1 MVGPLFHAVLQS
13 RPSRFRETMVVE
25 LDGNVRM
32 RGDTGPGVGVKVFA
46 GEGRLRLLSGDEVV
60 GDWLVDGIGINVLQE
75 GFNIKAEGEEF
86 ILRTNDDVALAEEL
100 HVTAVSPRLARRLA
114 ARHNPEYEELPPE
127 PPRISS
133 NLAAVGYAVAGALVV
148 LGGSLLSAAGGT
160 ATTLEGAGSSDFDFW
175 IAFVAGG
182 ILMIAAAYVM
192 SVGTRLARL
201 IATIVLGAVIVTFG
215 FAVNQT
221 VAGTTRLTAYGFIA
235 GGLVVG
241 VAVLVSGSLRQS
253 E

>member
-1 MVGPLFHAVLQS
+1 MA
-13 RPSRFRETMVVE
+13 VE

-32 RGDTGPGVGVKVFA
+32 RGDTGPGVGVKVLA
-46 GEGRLRLLSGDEVV
+46 GEGRLRLISGDELV
-60 GDWLVDGIGINVLQE
+60 GDWLVDGIGISALQE
-75 GFNIKAEGEEF
+75 GFTIKAEGEEF
-86 ILRTNDDVALAEEL
+86 ILRTSDDVALAEEL
-100 HVTAVSPRLARRLA
+100 QVTAVSPRLGRLLA
-114 ARHNPEYEELPPE
+114 ARHNPEYEEVDPE

-148 LGGSLLSAAGGT
+148 FGGSLLSAAGGS
-160 ATTLEGAGSSDFDFW
+160 ATVLEDGAGSDFDFW
-175 IAFVAGG
+175 LAFVVGG

-201 IATIVLGAVIVTFG
+201 LATVVLGAVVVTFG
-215 FAVNQT
+215 VAVNQT
-221 VAGTTRLTAYGFIA
+221 VAGSTQLTASGFIA

-241 VAVLVSGSLRQS
+241 VSVLVSGSLSQS

>member
-1 MVGPLFHAVLQS
+1 MA
-13 RPSRFRETMVVE
+13 VE

-32 RGDTGPGVGVKVFA
+32 RGDTGPGVGVKVLA
-46 GEGRLRLLSGDEVV
+46 GEGRLRLISGDEVV
-60 GDWLVDGIGINVLQE
+60 GDWVVDDIGINVLQE
-75 GFNIKAEGEEF
+75 GFNIRAEGEEF

-100 HVTAVSPRLARRLA
+100 QMTAVSPRLARRLA
-114 ARHNPEYEELPPE
+114 ARHNPEYEELPRE

-148 LGGSLLSAAGGT
+148 LGGSLLSAAGGS
-160 ATTLEGAGSSDFDFW
+160 ATSLEGAAGSDFDFW
-175 IAFVAGG
+175 VAFVVGG

-201 IATIVLGAVIVTFG
+201 VATIVLVAVVVTFG

-241 VAVLVSGSLRQS
+241 VSVLVSGSLRQS

>member
-1 MVGPLFHAVLQS
+1 MMA
-13 RPSRFRETMVVE
+13 VE

-32 RGDTGPGVGVKVFA
+32 RGDTGPGVGVKVLV

-60 GDWLVDGIGINVLQE
+60 GDWLVDGIGINALQE

-86 ILRTNDDVALAEEL
+86 VLRTNDDVALAEEL
-100 HVTAVSPRLARRLA
+100 HVTAASPRLARRLA

-127 PPRISS
+127 PPRIAS

-148 LGGSLLSAAGGT
+148 LGGSLLSSAGGS
-160 ATTLEGAGSSDFDFW
+160 AMALEGTGSSDFDFW

-192 SVGTRLARL
+192 SVGTRMARL
-201 IATIVLGAVIVTFG
+201 MATTVLVAVIVIFG

-221 VAGTTRLTAYGFIA
+221 VVGTTRLTAYGFIA

-253 E
+253 D

>member
-1 MVGPLFHAVLQS
+1 MVGPLFRALLES
-13 RPSRFRETMVVE
+13 RPSRFREMMAVE

-32 RGDTGPGVGVKVFA
+32 RGDTGPGVGVKVLV

-60 GDWLVDGIGINVLQE
+60 GDWLVESIGISVLQE

-114 ARHNPEYEELPPE
+114 ARHNPEYDEPPPE
-127 PPRISS
+127 PSRISS
-133 NLAAVGYAVAGALVV
+133 NLAAIGYAVAGALVV
-148 LGGSLLSAAGGT
+148 LGGSLLSAAEDAAASLGGGV
-160 ATTLEGAGSSDFDFW
+160 EFW
-175 IAFVAGG
+175 IVFVFGG

-192 SVGTRLARL
+192 SVGTRPARL

-221 VAGTTRLTAYGFIA
+221 VAGATRLTAYGFIA
-235 GGLVVG
+235 GGIVVG

>member
-1 MVGPLFHAVLQS
+1 MMA
-13 RPSRFRETMVVE
+13 VE

-32 RGDTGPGVGVKVFA
+32 RGDTGPGVGVKVLA
-46 GEGRLRLLSGDEVV
+46 GEGRLRLTSGDEVV
-60 GDWLVDGIGINVLQE
+60 GDWMVDGIGINVLQE

-100 HVTAVSPRLARRLA
+100 HVIAVSPRLARRLA
-114 ARHNPEYEELPPE
+114 ARHNPEFEEFPPE
-127 PPRISS
+127 PSRISS
-133 NLAAVGYAVAGALVV
+133 NLGAVGYAVAGALVV
-148 LGGSLLSAAGGT
+148 LGGSLLSAAGGSTT
-160 ATTLEGAGSSDFDFW
+160 ALEGAGGSDFDFW
-175 IAFVAGG
+175 IAFVVGG

-192 SVGTRLARL
+192 SIGTRLARL
-201 IATIVLGAVIVTFG
+201 MATIVLGAVVVMFG
-215 FAVNQT
+215 LAVNQT